1 MKNKKEKIHFIGIG
15 GSAIAPIAIMLKS
28 EGYEVSG
35 SDFNIFDPALSLLKK
50 NKINWYEGFKPE
62 KIKDVDL
69 VIIGGS
75 VLMKEPN
82 NVEYVEAKKLN
93 KQIESFTYLVDKHIV
108 KKESIVVCGTYGKTT
123 ITSLIAWILE
133 TANLDPSFLVGG
145 LPLNFETGIKK
156 TNAKYSVVEGD
167 EYAAAFGFDMSPK
180 FLHYKPKHTILTA
193 AQWDH
198 VNLYH
203 TEEDYI
209 NAYKDLAKLVE
220 KNEGQIFTSIN
231 GENNKEALENYK
243 GVKKTYGLEESD
255 FCVESI
261 NFGKEKTTFIVKKG
275 EKDIGKFETSLIG
288 IHNVENCLA
297 SIALT
302 YELGI
307 EVEKIKEALE
317 GYKGVKRR
325 LEVLGKNSKGAIVID
340 DFAHSPV
347 KAQSTLEALRTRY
360 RDNKIITIY
369 SPRVSERES
378 KESLKWYKETFKET
392 DHVIIP
398 KITVKKSTEKEFR
411 IHGIDII
418 NSINKE
424 KKSKHYFPKEE
435 QILEFIEKNSD
446 ENTIIIFMSAGGWG
460 ELMNKA
466 LEI

>member
-1 MKNKKEKIHFIGIG
+1 MKNRKEKIHFIGIG

-35 SDFNIFDPALSLLKK
+35 SDFNIFDPALALLKK
-50 NKINWYEGFKPE
+50 NNINWYEGFEPE
-62 KIKDVDL
+62 NIKDVDL

-82 NVEYVEAKKLN
+82 NIEYVEAKKLN

-108 KKESIVVCGTYGKTT
+108 KEESIVVCGTYGKTT

-156 TNAKYSVVEGD
+156 TNSKYSVVEGD

-193 AQWDH
+193 TQWDH
-198 VNLYH
+198 INLYH
-203 TEEDYI
+203 TEKDYI
-209 NAYKDLAKLVE
+209 NAYKNLAKLVE
-220 KNEGQIFTSIN
+220 KNKGQIFTSIN
-231 GENNKEALENYK
+231 GENNKDALEDYR
-243 GVKKTYGLEESD
+243 GVKKTYGLKDSD
-255 FCVESI
+255 FCVEDI

-288 IHNVENCLA
+288 IHNIENCLA

-307 EVEKIKEALE
+307 KVEKIKEALE

-325 LEVLGKNSKGAIVID
+325 LEVLGKNSKGATVID

-418 NSINKE
+418 DSINKE
-424 KKSKHYFPKEE
+424 KNSKHYFPKEE

>member
-1 MKNKKEKIHFIGIG
+1 MESKKEKVHFIGIG

-28 EGYEVSG
+28 QGYEVSG
-35 SDFNIFDPALSLLKK
+35 SDFNIFDPALTLLKK
-50 NKINWYEGFKPE
+50 NNINWYEGFKPE

-82 NVEYVEAKKLN
+82 NVEYLEAKKLN
-93 KQIESFTYLVDKHIV
+93 KQIESFTYLVDKHII

-133 TANLDPSFLVGG
+133 VANLEPSFLVGG

-156 TNAKYSVVEGD
+156 TNSNYSVVEGD

-180 FLHYKPKHTILTA
+180 FLHYKPKHTIMTA

-198 VNLYH
+198 VNLYD
-203 TEEDYI
+203 TEEKYI

-220 KNEGQIFTSIN
+220 KNKGKIFTSVD
-231 GENNKEALENYK
+231 GENNDKALEEYSGEK
-243 GVKKTYGLEESD
+243 VTYGLKDSD
-255 FCVESI
+255 FFVDDIKFE
-261 NFGKEKTTFIVKKG
+261 KEKTVFTVKK
-275 EKDIGKFETSLIG
+275 ESEEIGTFETKLIG
-288 IHNVENCLA
+288 MHNVENCLA

-302 YELGI
+302 YDLGI
-307 EVEKIKEALE
+307 EVEKIKEAMIT
-317 GYKGVKRR
+317 YKGVKRR
-325 LEVLGKNSKGAIVID
+325 LEVLGKNSKGAIIID

-360 RDNKIITIY
+360 KKNNIITIY

-392 DHVIIP
+392 DHIIIP
-398 KITVKKSTEKEFR
+398 KITVKKSTPKEFR

-424 KKSKHYFPKEE
+424 KEEKHYFPKEE

-446 ENTIIIFMSAGGWG
+446 KDTIVVFMSAGGWG
-460 ELMNKA
+460 ELMNDA
-466 LEI
+466 LDI

>member
-1 MKNKKEKIHFIGIG
+1 MKNKKEKVHFIGIG

-28 EGYEVSG
+28 QGYEVSG
-35 SDFNIFDPALSLLKK
+35 SDFNIFDPALTLLKK
-50 NKINWYEGFKPE
+50 NNINWYEGFKPE

-82 NVEYVEAKKLN
+82 NVEYLEAKKLN
-93 KQIESFTYLVDKHIV
+93 KQIESFTYLVDKHII

-133 TANLDPSFLVGG
+133 VANLEPSFLVGG

-156 TNAKYSVVEGD
+156 TNSNYSVVEGD

-180 FLHYKPKHTILTA
+180 FLHYKPKHTIMTA

-198 VNLYH
+198 VNLYD
-203 TEEDYI
+203 TEEKYI

-220 KNEGQIFTSIN
+220 KNKGKIFTSVD
-231 GENNKEALENYK
+231 GENNDKALEEYSGEK
-243 GVKKTYGLEESD
+243 VTYGLKDSD
-255 FCVESI
+255 FFVDDIKFE
-261 NFGKEKTTFIVKKG
+261 KEKTVFTVKK
-275 EKDIGKFETSLIG
+275 ESEEIGTFETKLIG
-288 IHNVENCLA
+288 MHNVENCLA

-302 YELGI
+302 YDLGI
-307 EVEKIKEALE
+307 EVEKIKEAMIT
-317 GYKGVKRR
+317 YKGVKRR
-325 LEVLGKNSKGAIVID
+325 LEVLGKNSKGAIIID

-360 RDNKIITIY
+360 KKNNIITIY

-392 DHVIIP
+392 DHIIIP
-398 KITVKKSTEKEFR
+398 KITVKKSTPKEFR

-424 KKSKHYFPKEE
+424 KEEKHYFPKEE

-446 ENTIIIFMSAGGWG
+446 KDTIVVFMSAGGWG
-460 ELMNKA
+460 ELMNDA
-466 LEI
+466 LDI

>member
-1 MKNKKEKIHFIGIG
+1 MKNKKEKVHFIGIG

-28 EGYEVSG
+28 QGYEVSG
-35 SDFNIFDPALSLLKK
+35 SDFNIFDPALTLLKK
-50 NKINWYEGFKPE
+50 NNINWYEGFKPE

-82 NVEYVEAKKLN
+82 NVEYLEAKKLN
-93 KQIESFTYLVDKHIV
+93 KQIESFTYLVDKHII

-133 TANLDPSFLVGG
+133 VANLEPSFLVGG

-156 TNAKYSVVEGD
+156 TNSNYSVVEGD

-180 FLHYKPKHTILTA
+180 FLHYKPKHTIMTA

-198 VNLYH
+198 VNLYD
-203 TEEDYI
+203 TEEKYI

-220 KNEGQIFTSIN
+220 KNKGKIFTSVD
-231 GENNKEALENYK
+231 GENNDKALEEYSGEK
-243 GVKKTYGLEESD
+243 VTYGLKDSD
-255 FCVESI
+255 FFVEDMK
-261 NFGKEKTTFIVKKG
+261 FEKEKTVFTVKK
-275 EKDIGKFETSLIG
+275 ESEEIGTFETKLIG
-288 IHNVENCLA
+288 MHNVENCLA

-302 YELGI
+302 YDLGI
-307 EVEKIKEALE
+307 EVEKIKEAMIT
-317 GYKGVKRR
+317 YKGVKRR
-325 LEVLGKNSKGAIVID
+325 LEVLGKNSKGAIIID

-360 RDNKIITIY
+360 KKNNIITIY

-392 DHVIIP
+392 DHIIIP
-398 KITVKKSTEKEFR
+398 KITVKKSTPKEFR

-424 KKSKHYFPKEE
+424 KEEKHYFPKEE

-446 ENTIIIFMSAGGWG
+446 KDTIVVFMSAGGWG
-460 ELMNKA
+460 ELMNDA
-466 LEI
+466 LDI